1 MVPILVELLWVEVR
15 GEGCSPIG
23 GGAGDVVEGRG
34 VVVVVVVVRLVVGRV
49 DVIDRWGPAVG
60 RPRGGRDHTQGAV
73 ETWGGTFIVI
83 IDWWKAWVYFKKK
96 SLSCLDSEGSKSKE
110 FPLKHPKIGKMS
122 PKIPL

>member
-15 GEGCSPIG
+15 GESRSPIG
-23 GGAGDVVEGRG
+23 RRPGHVVEGRG
-34 VVVVVVVVRLVVGRV
+34 VVVVVVVRLVVGRV

-83 IDWWKAWVYFKKK
+83 IDWWKAWVYFNKK